1 MTGREHIV
9 ELLKDRAFLFAITA
23 LALILGLA
31 YWDWRQFENAA
42 EGVQETQQSLLRIE
56 HILSTMKDAE
66 TGQRGFLIAGEDNFL
81 EPYNTARTEIAG
93 ELASIRSSSFALTPV
108 GSTLGVLQQTID
120 AKLVEMQ
127 RLIDLRRTEGEEPAF
142 AQLKEGSGKRLMDEI
157 RIYCAHIEDSLRAQ
171 LDTRNRLAESQTR
184 QARLISAGASCILF
198 ILVALATL

>member
-81 EPYNTARTEIAG
+81 EPYNTASTEIAG

-127 RLIDLRRTEGEEPAF
+127 RLIDLR
-142 AQLKEGSGKRLMDEI
+142 
-157 RIYCAHIEDSLRAQ
+157 
-171 LDTRNRLAESQTR
+171 
-184 QARLISAGASCILF
+184 
-198 ILVALATL
+198 